1 MLITSPG
8 HFDHDDNDVLVPGS
22 GATWARPPRELEF
35 AHCFLEARGHDRY
48 RWQRKGLGLGQSNPL
63 SSPSACF
70 RENACASRR
79 LGAQALALRASDWNV
94 ARTSGKAA
102 QDP

>member
-8 HFDHDDNDVLVPGS
+8 HFDDDDDVLVPGS
-22 GATWARPPRELEF
+22 GATWARPPRELGF
-35 AHCFLEARGHDRY
+35 AHCFLETREHERC
-48 RWQRKGLGLGQSNPL
+48 RWQRRGLGLGHSNPL
-63 SSPSACF
+63 SSPLACF
-70 RENACASRR
+70 REIACASRR
-79 LGAQALALRASDWNV
+79 LGAQALARRASDWNV